1 MKMTP
6 EEYSF
11 FAEHIENFIRLTDI
25 VEELVKWM
33 GELNKKIDILDK
45 RVKYLESQQQRKGP
59 DFSKD
64 DDEEWILA

>member
-1 MKMTP
+1 MTP

-11 FAEHIENFIRLTDI
+11 FAEHIENFIKLTDI
-25 VEELVKWM
+25 VEELVK
-33 GELNKKIDILDK
+33 KIDILNK

-64 DDEEWILA
+64 DEAEWILA

>member
-25 VEELVKWM
+25 VEELI
-33 GELNKKIDILDK
+33 KKIDALNK

>member
-25 VEELVKWM
+25 VEELI
-33 GELNKKIDILDK
+33 KKIDTLNK

-64 DDEEWILA
+64 DEEEWILA